1 MRKAASEG
9 VGQELNERVRDFF
22 ASSLPEERA
31 NSNGKWQMAKF
42 KWFAIW
48 ELSNRKPFT
57 I

>member
-1 MRKAASEG
+1 VSRDGAFISRRGTGEG
-9 VGQELNERVRDFF
+9 
-22 ASSLPEERA
+22 ALPVVKERA

-48 ELSNRKPFT
+48 NLPNLKPFA